1 MNIDEKNLI
10 ERLKTNDND
19 AFRTLVK
26 LYHEKIYQICYGF
39 LRNKEDAED
48 ITQDVFIEILK
59 SIHFFRGESSINTW
73 IYRIAVTRS
82 LNLIKKNKIKNFAHS
97 LEQILLFKQSEP
109 ISHNEPFSQ
118 LTQKEQAKII
128 QIEIDKL
135 PKNQKIA
142 FTLHKYNDHS
152 YSEVAEIMNTSLS
165 SVESLIHRA
174 KIKLKEKLKNKI

>member
-1 MNIDEKNLI
+1 MNVDEKNLI
-10 ERLKTNDND
+10 ENLKKNDND
-19 AFRTLVK
+19 AFRLLVK
-26 LYHEKIYQICYGF
+26 LQHEKVYQICYGF

-48 ITQDVFIEILK
+48 ITQDVFVEILK
-59 SIHFFRGESSINTW
+59 SIHFFRGDSSLNTW

-82 LNLIKKNKIKNFAHS
+82 LNLIKKNKIKNFTNS
-97 LEQILLFKQSEP
+97 LEQLLLFKQSEP
-109 ISHNEPFSQ
+109 ISYHEPFAQ

-128 QIEIDKL
+128 QTEIDKL

-152 YSEVAEIMNTSLS
+152 YNEIAEIMNVSLS

-174 KIKLKEKLKNKI
+174 KIKLKEQLKNKI